1 VVLVHQPPS
10 RSRRFTGATGNWTRL
25 RLVDEPKGGYV
36 APATR
41 SPCMNERAP
50 DEALAEVGR
59 VLLRIAV
66 GRVTRVNYLAE
77 QEPA

>member
-1 VVLVHQPPS
+1 
-10 RSRRFTGATGNWTRL
+10 
-25 RLVDEPKGGYV
+25 
-36 APATR
+36 
-41 SPCMNERAP
+41 MNERAP